1 MNIHAKSNNK
11 GGAIRAGYSVCREME
26 IFTILG
32 IWERGC
38 IKPKPVLL
46 LSETGFAFLE
56 IDKTNGSTPILP
68 PQTLH
73 PNNYKRM
80 YACMCMCMYVYVYA
94 RVCVFIYV

>member
-1 MNIHAKSNNK
+1 
-11 GGAIRAGYSVCREME
+11 ME
-26 IFTILG
+26 IFTISG

-56 IDKTNGSTPILP
+56 IDKTNGSTPRLP

-73 PNNYKRM
+73 PNNYIRM
-80 YACMCMCMYVYVYA
+80 YACMYVYVYMCIC
-94 RVCVFIYV
+94 VCVYVYVYVCVCVCA